1 MSQKID
7 KVSIGVSLALLATL
21 VICTIFAPDA
31 TTSGLV
37 SAKNF
42 VVQWLG
48 FYFILMIIFML
59 GYNLWLALSKYG
71 GIRLGKEK
79 PQYNTFGWIAM
90 VFCAAM
96 GTSILYWSAIEW
108 MYYVQWPPF
117 GIEPMGAEI
126 EELSVAYS
134 FFHWGIPAWSVYAT
148 GVIPIA
154 YRYFVRKKEGL
165 GLQDACEGVLGRH
178 AYGPIGRLITIIF
191 IFGILGGLT
200 ISYGTGVPMLA
211 NNLANIAG
219 TPETFPVFV
228 VIVLIITA
236 AFSWSALSGLKK
248 GIQMLSKITTVM
260 ALALIGLFLFLG
272 NGLFQIENTVQ
283 ATGLMFQHFPQM
295 LFYLDPA
302 RQTNFPQ
309 DWTVFYWAWWL
320 GLAPVMWIF
329 IAKISAGRSIRS
341 VVLTVMLA
349 GSAGSIAFFGSIS
362 NYGLG
367 QQMAG
372 VFDFVSI
379 MGEIGEKQAISA
391 VVLSLPAGKAILALW
406 LLTGF
411 ILLITTMDSAS
422 YTMGAATVIGLG
434 TWDDPPK
441 PLRIFWAAML
451 TITPLCL
458 LYAGSSL
465 SGFQSVLILTSIP
478 VSFCIIMAMISCS
491 KWLKEDYGHKTRE
504 EIQLEYMLDEDRI
517 IYEEKRNRD
526 LGVQA

>member
-1 MSQKID
+1 MKQKID

-21 VICTIFAPDA
+21 VICTISIPDA
-31 TTSGLV
+31 TTAGLV
-37 SAKNF
+37 AAKNA
-42 VVQWLG
+42 VVKWLG

-59 GYNLWLALSKYG
+59 GYNFWLALSKYG
-71 GIRLGKEK
+71 DIRLGKEK
-79 PQYNTFGWIAM
+79 PQYKTFGWIAM

-117 GIEPMGAEI
+117 GMEAMSAEI

-165 GLQDACEGVLGRH
+165 GLQDACEGVLGKK
-178 AYGPIGRLITIIF
+178 AYGPIGRIITIIF
-191 IFGILGGLT
+191 VFGILGGLT

-211 NNLANIAG
+211 NNLANLIG
-219 TPETFPVFV
+219 TPETFPVLV
-228 VIVLIITA
+228 IIVIVITA
-236 AFSWSALSGLKK
+236 AFTWSALSGIQK
-248 GIQMLSKITTVM
+248 GILVLSKITTYM
-260 ALALIGLFLFLG
+260 ALALIVIFLLLG
-272 NGLFQIENTVQ
+272 DGLFQIENTVQ
-283 ATGLMFQHFPQM
+283 SVGLMFQHFPEM
-295 LFYLDPA
+295 LFYLDPVQ
-302 RQTNFPQ
+302 QTNFPQ

-341 VVLTVMLA
+341 VVLTVILA
-349 GSAGSIAFFGSIS
+349 GSAGSIVFFGSIS

-367 QQMAG
+367 QQLAG
-372 VFDFVSI
+372 TFDFISI
-379 MGEIGEKQAISA
+379 MGDLGEKQAISA

-406 LLTGF
+406 ILTGF
-411 ILLITTMDSAS
+411 ILLVTTMDSAA

-441 PLRIFWAAML
+441 TLRIFWAAML

-458 LYAGSSL
+458 LYAKSSL

-478 VSFCIIMAMISCS
+478 VSICIIMAMISCT
-491 KWLKEDYGHKTRE
+491 KWLREDYGHKTRE
-504 EIQLEYMLDEDRI
+504 EIQLEYMLEDKRKL
-517 IYEEKRNRD
+517 YDEKRERD
-526 LGVQA
+526 MQTTL